1 MSNQRQSA
9 SSGSQ
14 ELPAHSLPLL
24 GLLLLCPALHPCPTA
39 PLAGLA
45 GGDGNQ
51 PQHHSAGCAVCL
63 ALLVRMCLWQQR
75 RHQQTLGSA
84 SPAEGPSLLC
94 RGLRYF
100 TGVQMTSKSTREGL
114 SCCKGNSSVIWQ
126 HLQYCNVFI
135 LSTFADLVSLNSS
148 EAGVNY

>member
-1 MSNQRQSA
+1 MPALAVR
-9 SSGSQ
+9 SS
-14 ELPAHSLPLL
+14 LPTPCHSWVCCCCAQLSILVLLPLL
-24 GLLLLCPALHPCPTA
+24 QGWQEGMGTSPNITLF
-39 PLAGLA
+39 
-45 GGDGNQ
+45 
-51 PQHHSAGCAVCL
+51 AGCAVCL
-63 ALLVRMCLWQQR
+63 ALLARMCLWQQR

-100 TGVQMTSKSTREGL
+100 TGVQMTSRSTREGL

>member
-63 ALLVRMCLWQQR
+63 ALLPRMCLWQQR

-100 TGVQMTSKSTREGL
+100 TGVQIKI
-114 SCCKGNSSVIWQ
+114 NSRTTFL
-126 HLQYCNVFI
+126 LQRQLLCNLATPAILYCFY
-135 LSTFADLVSLNSS
+135 F
-148 EAGVNY
+148 EYFC